1 MPRNPT
7 FEILTPLKG
16 LNVLSKPLTDPDLLK
31 VDSTADY
38 LVGGEFLVLD
48 GANQAERPTASPSVD
63 EVGPYALFTEHGRSD
78 TQASGKVPL
87 VMSSGYVA
95 RTKVF
100 TGTPAAG
107 TSLEVAQGTYDGQT
121 RSILQAATTGK
132 VIGYVMEP
140 VDSDGWLTIM
150 VTGS

>member
-1 MPRNPT
+1 MPKNPT

-16 LNVLSKPLTDPDLLK
+16 LNILSKPVADPDLLK
-31 VDSTADY
+31 AFSTANY

-48 GANQAERPTASPSVD
+48 GANQAERPSADPSVD

-95 RTKVF
+95 RTKLFV
-100 TGTPAAG
+100 GTPAAG
-107 TSLEVAQGTYDGQT
+107 THLEVQQDTYDGQT
-121 RSILQAATTGK
+121 RSVLGALTSGK
-132 VIGYVMEP
+132 DVGYVMEP
-140 VDSDGWLTIM
+140 VDADGWLKIM
-150 VTGS
+150 VTA